1 MLSAKVTIVK
11 YAQLESAI
19 NFPDV
24 RHDTT
29 PASWEVMSP
38 FVSLDTVCLGQKG
51 GKFFSMCN
59 SRENQDSSSFEKTH
73 VTESALCF
81 YGRVTVVWIYKICPT
96 KKQKTRLPALY
107 E

>member
-11 YAQLESAI
+11 YAQFESAI

-51 GKFFSMCN
+51 GHFSACVIAEKIKIPPRLFLKQCN
-59 SRENQDSSSFEKTH
+59 CRIDM
-73 VTESALCF
+73 
-81 YGRVTVVWIYKICPT
+81 
-96 KKQKTRLPALY
+96 
-107 E
+107 